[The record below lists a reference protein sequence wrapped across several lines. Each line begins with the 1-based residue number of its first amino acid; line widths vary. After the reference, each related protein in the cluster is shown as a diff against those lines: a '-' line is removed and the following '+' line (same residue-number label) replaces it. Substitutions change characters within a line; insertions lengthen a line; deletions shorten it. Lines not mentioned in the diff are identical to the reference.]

1 MKKLSMVTQIVLA
14 VLLGVAFG
22 LLFPTMGSG
31 LKLLGD
37 AFLRLMQMAIP
48 VLILGQIIQAVAG
61 IQPQELTKLGGK
73 TIAVFGIS
81 SLLAAAWGVFMA
93 VAFQPGKGI
102 DLSGAK
108 DLGIQVQEISAG
120 ETFLNFLPTNIF
132 TALSQGSIIQIIV
145 FSLFFGV
152 GLNRYLQKRPE
163 TKLFELLVD
172 FNEVIINIIRYVM
185 VLAPIGIFALIAST
199 ISSLGLQ
206 IILPLLKY
214 LVIYGIATL
223 LFIGLWLLVLAIY
236 CQLNPL
242 QIVKNMRSMTVMAL
256 ATTSS
261 AITLPIAM
269 EESIEKLG
277 LSERI
282 TNLVLPLGMSLNS
295 NGSAMHMAITVMTIS
310 QMYQMDFSMAK
321 MVTVAVT
328 ATFVSLAN
336 AVVPGAGLVSLA
348 IIVPQL
354 GLPIESIAIFAGVE
368 WFVGMLRTFLN
379 VNSDVYSAILIARTV
394 NEIDDT
400 VFNQKANEQV

>member
-1 MKKLSMVTQIVLA
+1 MKKVSMITQIVIA
-14 VLLGVAFG
+14 VVLGVAFG
-22 LLFPTMGSG
+22 LLLPKIGVE
-31 LKLLGD
+31 LKIIGD

-61 IQPQELTKLGGK
+61 INPQELTKLGGK

-81 SLLAAAWGVFMA
+81 SFLAAIWGVAMA
-93 VAFQPGKGI
+93 VVFNPGRGI
-102 DLSGAK
+102 DLAGAQ
-108 DLGIQVQEISAG
+108 DLGIQTQEITPA

-132 TALSQGSIIQIIV
+132 DSLSKGSIIQIIV
-145 FSLFFGV
+145 FALFFGI
-152 GLNRYLQKRPE
+152 GLNRYIQSKPE
-163 TKLFELLVD
+163 SKLFELIID
-172 FNEVIINIIRYVM
+172 FNEVIINVIRYVM
-185 VLAPIGIFALIAST
+185 LVAPLGIFALIAST

-206 IILPLLKY
+206 IILPLIKY
-214 LVIYGIATL
+214 LLVYATASL
-223 LFIGLWLLVLAIY
+223 LFMGLWILIITIY
-236 CQLNPL
+236 CKVNPIQL
-242 QIVKNMRSMTVMAL
+242 VKNMKSMTVMAL

-269 EESIEKLG
+269 EEAHEKLG
-277 LSERI
+277 LSDRI

-295 NGSAMHMAITVMTIS
+295 NGSAMHMALTVMTIS
-310 QMYQMDFSMAK
+310 QMYQMDFDLSK
-321 MVTVAVT
+321 MITVAIT

-379 VNSDVYSAILIARTV
+379 VNSDVYSAIVVARSV
-394 NEIDDT
+394 NEIDYE
-400 VFNQKANEQV
+400 VFNQKN

>member
-1 MKKLSMVTQIVLA
+1 MKKVSMITQIVIA
-14 VLLGVAFG
+14 VVLGVAFG
-22 LLFPTMGSG
+22 LLLPKIGIE
-31 LKLLGD
+31 LKIIGD

-61 IQPQELTKLGGK
+61 INPQELTKLGGK

-81 SLLAAAWGVFMA
+81 SFLAAVWGVAMA
-93 VAFQPGKGI
+93 VVFNPGRGI
-102 DLSGAK
+102 DLAGAQ
-108 DLGIQVQEISAG
+108 DLGIQTQEITPA

-132 TALSQGSIIQIIV
+132 DSLSKGSIIQIIV
-145 FSLFFGV
+145 FALFFGI
-152 GLNRYLQKRPE
+152 GLNRYIQTKPE
-163 TKLFELLVD
+163 SKLFELIID
-172 FNEVIINIIRYVM
+172 FNEVIINVIRYVM
-185 VLAPIGIFALIAST
+185 LVAPLGIFALIAST
-199 ISSLGLQ
+199 ISNLGLQ
-206 IILPLLKY
+206 IILPLIKY
-214 LVIYGIATL
+214 LLVYATASL
-223 LFIGLWLLVLAIY
+223 LFMGLWILIITIY
-236 CQLNPL
+236 CKVNPIQL
-242 QIVKNMRSMTVMAL
+242 VKNMKSMTVMAL

-269 EESIEKLG
+269 EEAHEKLG

-295 NGSAMHMAITVMTIS
+295 NGSAMHMALTVMTIS
-310 QMYQMDFSMAK
+310 QMYQMDFDLSK
-321 MVTVAVT
+321 MITVAIT

-379 VNSDVYSAILIARTV
+379 VNSDVYSAIVVARSV
-394 NEIDDT
+394 NEIDYE
-400 VFNQKANEQV
+400 VFNQKN

>member
-1 MKKLSMVTQIVLA
+1 MKKVSMITQIVIA
-14 VLLGVAFG
+14 VVLGVAFG
-22 LLFPTMGSG
+22 LLLPKIGVE
-31 LKLLGD
+31 LKIIGD

-61 IQPQELTKLGGK
+61 INPQELTKLGGK

-81 SLLAAAWGVFMA
+81 SFLAAIWGVAMA
-93 VAFQPGKGI
+93 VVFNPGRGI
-102 DLSGAK
+102 DLAGAQ
-108 DLGIQVQEISAG
+108 DLGIQTQEITPA

-132 TALSQGSIIQIIV
+132 DSLSKGSIIQIIV
-145 FSLFFGV
+145 FALFFGI
-152 GLNRYLQKRPE
+152 GLNRYIQSKPE
-163 TKLFELLVD
+163 SKLFELIID
-172 FNEVIINIIRYVM
+172 FNEVIINVIRYVM
-185 VLAPIGIFALIAST
+185 LVAPLGIFALIAST

-206 IILPLLKY
+206 IILPLIKY
-214 LVIYGIATL
+214 LLVYATASL
-223 LFIGLWLLVLAIY
+223 LFMGLWILIITIY
-236 CQLNPL
+236 CKVNPIQL
-242 QIVKNMRSMTVMAL
+242 VRNMKSMTVMAL

-269 EESIEKLG
+269 EEAHEKLG
-277 LSERI
+277 LSDRI

-295 NGSAMHMAITVMTIS
+295 NGSAMHMALTVMTIS
-310 QMYQMDFSMAK
+310 QMYQMDFDLSK
-321 MVTVAVT
+321 MITVAIT

-379 VNSDVYSAILIARTV
+379 VNSDVYSAIVVARSV
-394 NEIDDT
+394 NEIDYE
-400 VFNQKANEQV
+400 VFNQKN